1 MRIVRALSNEELAES
16 GMEHA
21 FRDHLDRADQN
32 HFFQS
37 PEFLEF
43 IQPIKGYAPVLFL
56 AVSDDGSVKGSL
68 LAVYQRDGGAIKS
81 WLSKRGIAWGGPIGD
96 PKAVPALLDAL
107 LKDAQSKAIFL
118 EFRNFF
124 DMGPYHDVF
133 LDHGF
138 SFNPHLNFL
147 LPLGSEEEALKRMS
161 GNRRRQ
167 IRSSVSAGA
176 DHGEARSTQ
185 EVRELYDLL
194 ADLYRSKVGK
204 PLPSF
209 ELFERFHT
217 SPSGK
222 VFVVRYDGK
231 VIGGSAGPVYKDRI
245 IYQWYVCGDNSI
257 KGVHAS
263 VLATWAQI
271 EYGSFNG
278 YQLFDFMGA
287 GKPGQGYGVHEFKAR
302 FGGDEVA
309 YGRYEKILNPGLY
322 NLGVHGLKLSQRWNR
337 IITKAI

>member
-1 MRIVRALSNEELAES
+1 MRIERSTSIEELAAS
-16 GMEHA
+16 G
-21 FRDHLDRADQN
+21 LDKTLEAYLGSLEQC

-37 PEFLEF
+37 PQFLEF
-43 IQPIKGYAPVLFL
+43 IHPIKGYNPVLFI
-56 AVSDDGSVKGSL
+56 ARSTDGSILGSL
-68 LAVYQRDGGAIKS
+68 LAVHQRDGGMVKS
-81 WLSKRGIAWGGPIGD
+81 WMSRRMIVWGGPMGD
-96 PKAVPALLDAL
+96 PQAASALISAM
-107 LKDAQSKAIFL
+107 LKEAQSKAIYV
-118 EFRNFF
+118 EFRNYF
-124 DMGPYHDVF
+124 DMEPYRKAF

-138 SFNPHLNFL
+138 TFNPHLNFL
-147 LPLGSEEEALKRMS
+147 LPLGTEEEAMKRMS

-176 DHGEARSTQ
+176 EYGEARSDE

-194 ADLYRSKVGK
+194 ADLYRTKVGK

-209 ELFERFHT
+209 ELFKRFHT

-222 VFVVRYDGK
+222 VFVVRFNGK
-231 VIGGSAGPVYKDRI
+231 VIGGSAGPVYQGRI

-271 EYGSFNG
+271 EHGVRNG
-278 YQLFDFMGA
+278 FEMFDFMGG

-309 YGRYEKILNPGLY
+309 FGRYEKILDRKLY
-322 NLGVHGLKLSQRWNR
+322 HLGVQGLRMVHQLNR
-337 IITKAI
+337 IKTRTS